1 MRVAI
6 AGAHGKIGRLLTARL
21 AADHTVI
28 GLIRNPDHSAEI
40 HALGGEPVLCDLE
53 HAKRQEIAELIVG
66 ADAVVFAAGAGP
78 GSGAERKLT
87 MDRDGAIKLLSA
99 ATDAAVR
106 RYVIV
111 SSVGA
116 EDPPGEQRDDAF
128 SVYLRAKAQADAAV
142 RGSALEWTIVRP
154 GRLTDDPGTGRVRI
168 DTLPHRSEVARE
180 DVAAVLDAVLHEP
193 RAARAILYVNG
204 GRDNVVDALRN
215 ALDRS

>member
-78 GSGAERKLT
+78 GSGAVNRE
-87 MDRDGAIKLLSA
+87 
-99 ATDAAVR
+99 
-106 RYVIV
+106 V
-111 SSVGA
+111 SW
-116 EDPPGEQRDDAF
+116 P
-128 SVYLRAKAQADAAV
+128 RAS
-142 RGSALEWTIVRP
+142 SALTP
-154 GRLTDDPGTGRVRI
+154 ASSAT
-168 DTLPHRSEVARE
+168 
-180 DVAAVLDAVLHEP
+180 P
-193 RAARAILYVNG
+193 R
-204 GRDNVVDALRN
+204 
-215 ALDRS
+215 